1 MTIIIYPKKTAMK
14 EKPVPNIVDS
24 KGLMD
29 AVIKGSIGTVITG
42 AAFISGW
49 GAISLVGP
57 FAAEAFN
64 LLIPNQR
71 QKRIEELLK
80 ILSAN
85 ICSMDKEAVEQRF
98 NSPEFLDIF
107 EDCVHQA
114 VRATSQDRLEYL
126 ASVFEKS
133 LSTEKIQHLKTKHL
147 KTKRLLSIFSE
158 LNDIEVIILQSY
170 NYEGYKN
177 DEFKEK
183 HEQIFKNDKWVKDAS
198 ESCREDY
205 SMFLNYENHLISLGL
220 IGPKD
225 TRKNIYQTYLT
236 PFGGMLLKLVGVE
249 KTIEEAW
256 GTAVSPLTAIQSIR
270 GIAQDSQPRILAG
283 TGL

>member
-1 MTIIIYPKKTAMK
+1 MK
-14 EKPVPNIVDS
+14 ENPVPNVVDS
-24 KGLMD
+24 KGLIG
-29 AVIKGSIGTVITG
+29 AAIKGSIGTAITG

-71 QKRIEELLK
+71 QKRVEELLT

-85 ICSMDKEAVEQRF
+85 ICSMDKKAVEQRF

-114 VRATSQDRLEYL
+114 VRATSQERLEYL
-126 ASVFEKS
+126 ASVLERS
-133 LSTEKIQHLKTKHL
+133 LSTEKIQHLKTK
-147 KTKRLLSIFSE
+147 RLLSILSE

-170 NYEGYKN
+170 NYEGCKN

-183 HEQIFKNDKWVKDAS
+183 HEQIFKNDKWVQDVS

-225 TRKNIYQTYLT
+225 TRKNIHQTYLT
-236 PFGGMLLKLVGVE
+236 PYGGMLLKLVGVE
-249 KTIEEAW
+249 KTIGEAW
-256 GTAVSPLTAIQSIR
+256 GTAVSPLTAIQSIQ
-270 GIAQDSQPRILAG
+270 GIAKASQPSILAG